1 MRRLLS
7 VHLGMKGVLGRAE
20 AQQIFTGL
28 GGIGD
33 KGIFFPS
40 DAAGDG
46 ELFSLEE
53 ASTELAPWPPS
64 PIPGSMYR

>member
-1 MRRLLS
+1 
-7 VHLGMKGVLGRAE
+7 MKGVLGRAE

-53 ASTELAPWPPS
+53 ASTELAP
-64 PIPGSMYR
+64 